1 MPDSLKKNLSLFDV
15 YAMSTGAMF
24 SSGLFLL
31 PGLAAGLTGDSVYL
45 AYFVAGLLILPAM
58 YSMAELSTAMPKAG
72 GTYYFLDRAM
82 GPLMGTIGGLGSWV
96 AVVFK
101 SAFALVGMGAYL
113 GLYLDI
119 SFTLLAIILTI
130 AFGALNIAGAKE
142 TNLLQ
147 RGLVGSLVI
156 ILTAFIILGL
166 SEVDGGSAFAP
177 NAAEQEFF
185 RSGLAGFVSTIG
197 LVFVS
202 YAGLTKVASV
212 AEEIENPDRNIPLG
226 MTLSLATAT
235 IIYTLGTLILIN
247 ALDQPTL
254 EASLTPIADAGAVFL
269 DWVPLDLGVILIVVA
284 AIAAFASTGNAGI
297 LSASR
302 YPYAMAKD
310 KLIPANLAELGR
322 FGTPTK
328 SVAMTVVAMIVV
340 LLVFDVE
347 AVAKLA
353 SAFQLVLFA
362 LICVAVIVMRESRI
376 DTYKPGF
383 KAPLYPWL
391 QIAGVLIALWLISE
405 IGFLAIAFTVALLL
419 GCVAWYRWY
428 ADGNLERRGAIFHV
442 HQRLGEQKYEG
453 LEHELMT
460 IIHDRTED
468 ENLTYEALIAR
479 SAVVDVKDGSYDNA
493 ALGVLLRKTAR
504 ERFDEGDALAA
515 SFTDSLAFRP
525 VGEGVFMSISLNND
539 IEQPELVVCRF
550 GAESE
555 LSVIDIDLVVDDLS
569 GAHTLL
575 FLVSPSNPVGLDLRL
590 AGHLAEVVQSDHF
603 TERWLRA
610 TDEKVLN
617 AILMRDDHFYHG
629 PVETMPFL
637 VDQLG
642 RTVGEL
648 ELPESCILALIE
660 RDGEL
665 VIPTPDV
672 MLLAFDGV
680 AIIGEPEDI
689 QLLNEGLDP
698 FEAKHA
704 NDAAEADSA
713 VGAAVELPYEMM
725 DTADGTDAADDAES
739 LAPDDELVDDS
750 A

>member
-1 MPDSLKKNLSLFDV
+1 MADSLTKNLSLFDV

-31 PGLAAGLTGDSVYL
+31 PGLAAGLTGDSVFL

-58 YSMAELSTAMPKAG
+58 YCIAELSTAMPKAG

-130 AFGALNIAGAKE
+130 AFGVLNIVGAKE

-147 RGLVGSLVI
+147 RGLVTSLVV
-156 ILTAFIILGL
+156 ILTAFIILGIG
-166 SEVDGGSAFAP
+166 EVDGGEAFAP
-177 NAAEQEFF
+177 NSADQAFF
-185 RSGLAGFVSTIG
+185 RSGLVGFVSTIG

-247 ALDQPTL
+247 VLDQTSL
-254 EASLTPIADAGAVFL
+254 ESSLTPVADAGDVFL
-269 DWVPLDLGVILIVVA
+269 DWVPADLGVILIVVA

-310 KLIPANLAELGR
+310 KLVPGSLAELGR

-328 SVAMTVVAMIVV
+328 SVVMTVVSMVVV

-376 DTYKPGF
+376 DSYKPGF
-383 KAPLYPWL
+383 RAPFYPWL
-391 QIAGVLIALWLISE
+391 QIAGIVVSLWLISE
-405 IGFLAIAFTVALLL
+405 MGALAIAFTVALLL
-419 GCVAWYRWY
+419 GCVGWYRWY
-428 ADGNLERRGAIFHV
+428 ASANVVRRGAIFHV
-442 HQRLGEQKYEG
+442 HQRLGEQVYEG
-453 LEHELMT
+453 LERELMT

-468 ENLTYEALIAR
+468 EDLTYEALIAR
-479 SAVVDVKDGSYDNA
+479 SAVVDLQTGTFDNA
-493 ALGVLLRKTAR
+493 SLSALLRATVS
-504 ERFDEGDALAA
+504 ERFEAGDVIAETI
-515 SFTDSLAFRP
+515 TDSLGFRP
-525 VGEGVFMSISLNND
+525 VGEGVYMSIAVLND
-539 IEQPELVVCRF
+539 IDQPELVVYRF
-550 GAESE
+550 GPEVKRSI
-555 LSVIDIDLVVDDLS
+555 IDGDLVVDDLQD
-569 GAHTLL
+569 AHTLL
-575 FLVSPSNPVGLDLRL
+575 FLVSPTRPVGLDLRL
-590 AGHLAEVVQSDHF
+590 AGHIAEVVQSDHF
-603 TERWLRA
+603 TDRWLRA
-610 TDEKVLN
+610 KDDKALN

-637 VDQLG
+637 VEQLG

-648 ELPESCILALIE
+648 DLPSSCILALIE

-672 MLLAFDGV
+672 TLLAFDGV
-680 AIIGEPEDI
+680 AIIGDPSDI
-689 QLLNEGLDP
+689 ELLNEGLDP
-698 FEAKHA
+698 FEAHY
-704 NDAAEADSA
+704 AELARAEPDPAPS
-713 VGAAVELPYEMM
+713 
-725 DTADGTDAADDAES
+725 DTPLE
-739 LAPDDELVDDS
+739 
-750 A
+750 

>member
-1 MPDSLKKNLSLFDV
+1 MADSLKKNLTLFDV

-45 AYFVAGLLILPAM
+45 AYLLAGLLILPAM

-113 GLYLDI
+113 SLYLDM
-119 SFTLLAIILTI
+119 SFTLLAIILTV
-130 AFGALNIAGAKE
+130 AFGVLNIVGAKE
-142 TNLLQ
+142 TTLLQ
-147 RGLVGSLVI
+147 RALVASLVV
-156 ILTAFIILGL
+156 ILTAFIILGI

-177 NAAEQEFF
+177 NGADQEFF
-185 RSGLAGFVSTIG
+185 RSGLVGFVSTIG

-247 ALDQPTL
+247 VLDQAEL
-254 EASLTPIADAGAVFL
+254 EESLTPVADAGGVFL
-269 DWVPLDLGVILIVVA
+269 DWVPGDLGVVLIVVA

-310 KLIPANLAELGR
+310 KLIPSGLAELGR

-328 SVAMTVVAMIVV
+328 SVIMTVVSMVVV

-362 LICVAVIVMRESRI
+362 LICIAVIVMRESRI
-376 DTYKPGF
+376 DSYKPGF
-383 KAPLYPWL
+383 KAPFYPWL
-391 QIAGVLIALWLISE
+391 QIAGIIIALWLISE
-405 IGFLAIAFTVALLL
+405 MGFLAIAFTGALLL
-419 GCVAWYRWY
+419 GCIAWYRGY
-428 ADGNLERRGAIFHV
+428 ASKYVVRRGAIFHV

-453 LEHELMT
+453 LERELMT

-479 SAVVDVKDGSYDNA
+479 SAVVDVQAGSYDNA
-493 ALGVLLRKTAR
+493 ELSVLLRETAR
-504 ERFDEGDALAA
+504 ERFTAGDEIA
-515 SFTDSLAFRP
+515 SILVEPLAFRP
-525 VGEGVFMSISLNND
+525 IGDGVYLSITISSEL
-539 IEQPELVVCRF
+539 EQPELVVCRF
-550 GAESE
+550 GPNAD
-555 LSVIDIDLVVDDLS
+555 LSVVDIDVVVDDLED
-569 GAHTLL
+569 AHTLL
-575 FLVSPSNPVGLDLRL
+575 FLVSPNQPVGLDLRL
-590 AGHLAEVVQSDHF
+590 AGHIAEVVQSDHF
-603 TERWLRA
+603 TARWLHA
-610 TDEKVLN
+610 TDDKALN

-637 VDQLG
+637 VEQLG

-648 ELPESCILALIE
+648 DLPKSCIVALIE

-689 QLLNEGLDP
+689 ALLNEGMDP
-698 FEAKHA
+698 FEAERA
-704 NDAAEADSA
+704 RIAAAEA
-713 VGAAVELPYEMM
+713 
-725 DTADGTDAADDAES
+725 ES
-739 LAPDDELVDDS
+739 NL
-750 A
+750 

>member
-1 MPDSLKKNLSLFDV
+1 MADSLKKNLSLFDV

-45 AYFVAGLLILPAM
+45 AYFVAGILIMPAM

-113 GLYLDI
+113 GIYLEM

-147 RGLVGSLVI
+147 RGLVGSLVV

-166 SEVDGGSAFAP
+166 SEVDGTAAFSPNSAD
-177 NAAEQEFF
+177 QEFF
-185 RSGLAGFVSTIG
+185 RSGLAGFISTIG

-247 ALDQPTL
+247 ALEQDEL
-254 EASLTPIADAGAVFL
+254 EESLTPVADAGSVFL
-269 DWVPLDLGVILIVVA
+269 DWVPFDLGVILIVVA

-310 KLIPANLAELGR
+310 KLIPAKLAELGR

-328 SVAMTVVAMIVV
+328 SVVMTVVAMIIV
-340 LLVFDVE
+340 LVVFDVE

-391 QIAGVLIALWLISE
+391 QIAGVLIAIWLISE
-405 IGFLAIAFTVALLL
+405 IGFLAIAFTMALLL
-419 GCVAWYRWY
+419 GCIAWYRWY
-428 ADGNLERRGAIFHV
+428 ASGNLERRGAIFHV

-453 LEHELMT
+453 LETELMT

-479 SAVVDVKDGSYDNA
+479 SAVVDVQGGDYDNA
-493 ALGVLLRKTAR
+493 ELAVLLRETAR
-504 ERFDEGDALAA
+504 ERFEAGDKIVE
-515 SFTDSLAFRP
+515 SFGDSLAYRP
-525 VGEGVFMSISLNND
+525 VGNGVYMSIVINKQ
-539 IEQPELVVCRF
+539 IEQPELIVCRF
-550 GAESE
+550 GPLAN
-555 LSVIDIDLVVDDLS
+555 VAITDLDVDEDDLTDT
-569 GAHTLL
+569 HTLL
-575 FLVSPSNPVGLDLRL
+575 FLVAPNNPAGLDLRL

-603 TERWLRA
+603 TDRWLRA
-610 TDEKVLN
+610 TDEKMLN

-637 VDQLG
+637 VEQLG

-648 ELPESCILALIE
+648 ELPDTCILALIE
-660 RDGEL
+660 RDGKL

-672 MLLAFDGV
+672 TLLAFDGV

-689 QLLNEGLDP
+689 QLLNDGLDP

-704 NDAAEADSA
+704 KQ
-713 VGAAVELPYEMM
+713 
-725 DTADGTDAADDAES
+725 AADLD
-739 LAPDDELVDDS
+739 
-750 A
+750 